1 MKKTAKGTSKGR
13 SVRAGVV
20 INGVGLGAYID
31 SIASTRGK
39 TYKVRFGSVTIRGG
53 APAPATVKRNIAL
66 GQSALK
72 RGLDALAKPGVK
84 LPRSKG
90 VPKYRADPNDPTILI
105 RELNGRDERGTLAD
119 GEFKIAE

>member
-1 MKKTAKGTSKGR
+1 MKKTAKATSKGR
-13 SVRAGVV
+13 SARAGLVV
-20 INGVGLGAYID
+20 KGAGFEASID
-31 SIASTRGK
+31 SIESSHGK

-53 APAPATVKRNIAL
+53 APAAAVVRRNVAL

-72 RGLDALAKPGVK
+72 RGFVAFAKPGVK

-119 GEFKIAE
+119 GKFKIAE